1 MGDGDHQWY
10 VRTSKKPGCRRRRRR
25 RRRKSITLKV
35 KERAICV

>member
-10 VRTSKKPGCRRRRRR
+10 VRTSKKPGCRRRRR
-25 RRRKSITLKV
+25 KSITLKV